1 MLSWAGIAFIM
12 AWAAAAP
19 GPLDS
24 PGCRPPVRD
33 AMGSSSTLSSDE
45 GKLGGNPGGFFLIGL
60 MLLLFC
66 CLLCIA
72 ILVSL
77 ARRAGLMF
85 CIMPVCLEAGLKVPP
100 LIKVVCCGSV

>member
-66 CLLCIA
+66 CWKRQEVDLLGRWEVCHVA
-72 ILVSL
+72 PLWWVL
-77 ARRAGLMF
+77 AEPEGLGSETW
-85 CIMPVCLEAGLKVPP
+85 VC
-100 LIKVVCCGSV
+100 